1 MTLEITGTAA
11 VVFLVARVLVGGVV
25 AFMGVNHFLNAED
38 MAGYAGMKGVPA
50 PDLMVPFTG
59 GMLLFG
65 GLSIALGFY
74 PVVGAGAIAVFLV
87 VTTPVMHDFWTVDD
101 PEQQQNEMTA
111 FLKNVVMLGAALGFL
126 VLAGTQW
133 KYSVA
138 TGDIAAALVAP
149 LL

>member
-11 VVFLVARVLVGGVV
+11 VVFLVGRVLVGGVV
-25 AFMGVNHFLNAED
+25 AFMGLNHFMNAED

-50 PDLMVPFTG
+50 PGLMVPFTG

-74 PVVGAGAIAVFLV
+74 PAIGAGAIAVFLV
-87 VTTPVMHDFWTVDD
+87 VTTPLMHDFWAMDD

-111 FLKNVVMLGAALGFL
+111 FLKNVVMLGAALAFL
-126 VLAGTQW
+126 VLAGTGW
-133 KYSVA
+133 EYSIA
-138 TGDIAAALVAP
+138 TGELAAAAVAP
-149 LL
+149 LF